1 MRTIAITLAVMG
13 VMTMHQAHSE
23 IIPTQ
28 HTITAAYLWCAM
40 VALATLAYAI
50 RAHAS
55 RVGGLTFLRLGRLQ
69 LSFCITR
76 N

>member
-1 MRTIAITLAVMG
+1 MRTIAITLTVMG
-13 VMTMHQAHSE
+13 VMTVRQAHSE
-23 IIPTQ
+23 VIPSQ

-40 VALATLAYAI
+40 VVLATLAYAI

-55 RVGGLTFLRLGRLQ
+55 RVGGLTFIRLGRLC